1 MPSPHEP
8 LVIIGGGQSGL
19 ATARAALDASLV
31 PLVLEAGDSPS
42 GSWPRYYDSLR
53 VFSPARFSSFPGM
66 PFPGDPD
73 RYPTGREVADYLRSY
88 AASLDVEI
96 RTNTRVDAVEADG
109 AGFTVRTAAGD
120 EIRAAGVVAATGTF
134 SRPHVPEVSGASG
147 FTGEVL
153 HVADYRVPEPYRG
166 RRIVVVGGGNSAV
179 QVGYELAQIAQVTLA
194 TLEPLLFIDQRP
206 GGRDLHHLLESTG
219 FDDLPPEW
227 LAGLISGVPVLDT
240 GEFRAALESG
250 VMDRR
255 PMFTTFTGDGVVWS
269 DGEHEPV
276 DVVVFATGYRPSL
289 DYLRPLGAL
298 DPHGSPLHTGGIS
311 TTHLGL
317 AYVGLEFQR
326 SFSSNTLRGVH
337 RDAEHVVGALA
348 AHLRGAV
355 TAIGL

>member
-1 MPSPHEP
+1 MPSSSEP

-134 SRPHVPEVSGASG
+134 SRPHVP
-147 FTGEVL
+147 
-153 HVADYRVPEPYRG
+153 
-166 RRIVVVGGGNSAV
+166 
-179 QVGYELAQIAQVTLA
+179 
-194 TLEPLLFIDQRP
+194 
-206 GGRDLHHLLESTG
+206 
-219 FDDLPPEW
+219 
-227 LAGLISGVPVLDT
+227 
-240 GEFRAALESG
+240 
-250 VMDRR
+250 
-255 PMFTTFTGDGVVWS
+255 
-269 DGEHEPV
+269 
-276 DVVVFATGYRPSL
+276 
-289 DYLRPLGAL
+289 
-298 DPHGSPLHTGGIS
+298 
-311 TTHLGL
+311 
-317 AYVGLEFQR
+317 
-326 SFSSNTLRGVH
+326 
-337 RDAEHVVGALA
+337 
-348 AHLRGAV
+348 
-355 TAIGL
+355 